1 MIWDV
6 PLVPQIDHRAASTAT
21 TITHAAELEGAPH
34 APRVTVWLDHEPAS
48 PNGLEDA
55 GLYVRTMWKRD
66 LVRCRRGGHQV
77 LGG

>member
-21 TITHAAELEGAPH
+21 TITCAAELEGALH
-34 APRVTVWLDHEPAS
+34 APRVTIRLDHEPAS

-55 GLYVRTMWKRD
+55 GLYVRTMQKRD
-66 LVRCRRGGHQV
+66 LVQCRRGGHQV